1 MVTTVPAGD
10 SKIDFHTHILHPELM
25 ELAED
30 KVVLTGFGTRP
41 PQERPPGSRRAKNY
55 GLQLEP
61 ELHVAEMDRRG
72 IDVHVLSSST
82 VVQGTFWASAGEE
95 AKLCRLMNDAMAG
108 WVKAFPQRFIGS
120 MILPFQDMA
129 ASLAELERCCFEH
142 GFTIVNAPASVN
154 GVYLGEAYFGDY
166 WSLVDKNKLITFIH
180 PDGVRDPWFQKFSLW
195 NSVGQPLEEVKV
207 IACLI
212 YEGILDRFPNAQIV
226 VSHGGGYAPLYMGR
240 LDRNV
245 TNMLWSA
252 ANIKSFPSDY
262 LRRFYFDTCVYDPV
276 ALHRLIETVGA
287 DRLVLGSDFPVGD
300 VNPFVLIDQLK
311 DLAPDDRDAIIGRNA
326 ARVLLRSP

>member
-1 MVTTVPAGD
+1 MVTPLLADDTR
-10 SKIDFHTHILHPELM
+10 IDFHTHILHSELM
-25 ELAED
+25 TLAED
-30 KVVLTGFGTRP
+30 KVVLTGFGARP

-82 VVQGTFWASAGEE
+82 VVQGTFWASASEE

-108 WVKAFPQRFIGS
+108 WVNAYPQRFIGS
-120 MILPFQDMA
+120 VILPFQDVA
-129 ASLAELERCCFEH
+129 ASLAELERCRAEH
-142 GFTIVNAPASVN
+142 DFTIVNAPAAVN
-154 GVYLGEAYFGDY
+154 GVYLGEPRFNDY
-166 WSLVDKNKLITFIH
+166 WSFVDRHKLITFIH

-212 YEGILDRFPNAQIV
+212 YEGILDRFPDARIV
-226 VSHGGGYAPLYMGR
+226 VTHGGGYAPLYMGR

-245 TNMLWSA
+245 TNMPTSA
-252 ANIKSFPSDY
+252 SNIKGLPSDY
-262 LRRFYFDTCVYDPV
+262 LRRFYFDTCVYDPI
-276 ALHRLIETVGA
+276 ALHRLIDTVGA

-300 VNPFVLIDQLK
+300 VNPFVLIDQLE
-311 DLAPDDRDAIIGRNA
+311 DLASNDRNAIVGRNA
-326 ARVLLRSP
+326 AQMLSRSR